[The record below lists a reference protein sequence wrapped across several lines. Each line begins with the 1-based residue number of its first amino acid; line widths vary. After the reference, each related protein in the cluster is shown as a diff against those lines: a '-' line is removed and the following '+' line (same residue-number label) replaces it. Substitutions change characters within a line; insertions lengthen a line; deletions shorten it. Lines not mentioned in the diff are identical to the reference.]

1 MLREIFF
8 ICNLPTK
15 DVMSIMCKIVVE
27 IKAGCH
33 NHDSLGR
40 LMQTQLIKPNL
51 QKKFVSNSYNGA
63 NSRCMQY

>member
-33 NHDSLGR
+33 NHDSLGG
-40 LMQTQLIKPNL
+40 LMQTQLIKLNL
-51 QKKFVSNSYNGA
+51 QKKSVSNGSDGA
-63 NSRCMQY
+63 KCRCMQY